1 MRSAGRPPAEEPGA
15 EAPSRDGAAQL
26 RYNSAP
32 ERRERIL
39 DLVKETGYFSV
50 SELGERFGVSEMT
63 VRRDLGRL
71 EELGLVRVVHG
82 GVSAITDLHAP
93 IEFRFRTHHHSTAKR
108 AIGAHAATM
117 LEPNAVIGLD
127 AGTTVL
133 ELARRLP
140 TAQNLT
146 AVTHSLPTMSAV
158 VRREGVRLI
167 GLAGTY
173 EPGVQDFA
181 GQMAATALSQLRIQT
196 MFLATSSIRDGAM
209 WATTSHDVEMKQA
222 LMRVADRVVLLTD
235 SSKFEYSALMMV
247 APLSTVTILVTDDDI
262 SEAAARTVREAGI
275 ELVTVPVAAGETG
288 DP

>member
-1 MRSAGRPPAEEPGA
+1 MKNAVRPPAEETGA
-15 EAPSRDGAAQL
+15 DASSREGAAQL

-39 DLVKETGYFSV
+39 DVVKETGYSSV

-82 GVSAITDLHAP
+82 GVSAVTDLEGP
-93 IEFRFRTHHHSTAKR
+93 IAFQFRTRHHTAAKR
-108 AIGAHAATM
+108 AIGAHAAAM
-117 LEPNAVIGLD
+117 IEPNAVIGLD

-140 TAQNLT
+140 PGQNLT

-158 VRREGVRLI
+158 ARRDGVRLI

-173 EPGVQDFA
+173 EPGIQAFA
-181 GQMAATALSQLRIQT
+181 GQMATTALAQLRIQT

-222 LMRVADRVVLLTD
+222 LMRAADKVVLLTD

-247 APLSTVTILVTDDDI
+247 APLAAVTTLITDDDI
-262 SEAAARTVREAGI
+262 SDAAARAVTEAGI
-275 ELVTVPVAAGETG
+275 ALVTVPVVPGENG
-288 DP
+288 EP